1 MEFWDIAV
9 CDRIPKAGQLVGCY
23 AATALADNAT
33 FLLAV
38 KRIAALTSQYA
49 IIATGSAGRASAP

>member
-1 MEFWDIAV
+1 M

-38 KRIAALTSQYA
+38 KRIAAFRSQQA